1 MLESSSV
8 PLFIVFILILILLI
22 IVLLIRKNGTAALIW
37 NEIIREKVTNF
48 IMNQSKEQ
56 RILNF
61 VLQNA
66 VRGDPCSVVDTIDK
80 YCSQKE
86 WAMNVG
92 NEKGKILD
100 KTVEEVNPSVA
111 LELGTY
117 CGYSAVRISRLL
129 KAGARLLTVE
139 FNPEFAAIAK
149 QMIEFAGV
157 QDKVKLLEGPS
168 DEIIPQLKKK
178 YEVDTLDF
186 VFLDHWKD
194 RYTPDTILLQECNL
208 LRKGSVLLAD
218 NVIFPGAPD
227 FLNYVRKSPHF
238 QCTNYPSHL
247 EYMQVED
254 AMEKA
259 VFLGSG
265 REGEAVAVPG
275 GNVREHSLHFIL
287 WAPGLHTELNRAMDT
302 ALTTLSESDCSSST
316 STGSPRSLR
325 TVAR

>member
-8 PLFIVFILILILLI
+8 PLFIVF
-22 IVLLIRKNGTAALIW
+22 VLLFISLLFVVLVRKNGTAALIW
-37 NEIIREKVTNF
+37 HEIIKEKITNF
-48 IMNQSKEQ
+48 IMNQSKER

-66 VRGDPCSVVDTIDK
+66 VRGDPCSVMETIDK
-80 YCSQKE
+80 YCSEKE

-92 NEKGKILD
+92 DEKGVILD
-100 KTVEEVNPSVA
+100 KTVKEINPKVA

-117 CGYSAVRISRLL
+117 CGYSAVRIARLL

-168 DEIIPQLKKK
+168 EVIIPQLKKK

-186 VFLDHWKD
+186 VFVDHWKD
-194 RYTPDTILLQECNL
+194 RYAPDTILLQECSL

-218 NVIFPGAPD
+218 NIIFPGAPE
-227 FLNYVRKSPHF
+227 FVKYIRNNPRF
-238 QCTNYPSHL
+238 QCSTYPSHL
-247 EYMQVED
+247 EYMKVQD

-259 VFLGSG
+259 VFLG
-265 REGEAVAVPG
+265 
-275 GNVREHSLHFIL
+275 
-287 WAPGLHTELNRAMDT
+287 
-302 ALTTLSESDCSSST
+302 
-316 STGSPRSLR
+316 
-325 TVAR
+325 

>member
-1 MLESSSV
+1 MLEISSGL
-8 PLFIVFILILILLI
+8 LFIVLALLF
-22 IVLLIRKNGTAALIW
+22 VFLLLVVLIRKNSTAALIW
-37 NEIIREKVTNF
+37 NEVIREKITNF

-66 VRGDPCSVVDTIDK
+66 VRGDPCSVLNTIDK

-92 NEKGKILD
+92 DEKGLILD
-100 KTVEEVNPSVA
+100 KTVEEVQPSVA

-117 CGYSAVRISRLL
+117 CGYSAVRIARLL
-129 KAGARLLTVE
+129 KPGARLLTVE

-157 QDKVKLLEGPS
+157 QDKVKVLEGPS
-168 DEIIPQLKKK
+168 GEIIPQLKKK

-186 VFLDHWKD
+186 VFLDHWKEKY
-194 RYTPDTILLQECNL
+194 RSDTILLQECNL

-218 NVIFPGAPD
+218 NIIFPGAPEFID
-227 FLNYVRKSPHF
+227 YVRNNPRF

-247 EYMQVED
+247 EYMKVAD

-259 VFLGSG
+259 VFLG
-265 REGEAVAVPG
+265 
-275 GNVREHSLHFIL
+275 
-287 WAPGLHTELNRAMDT
+287 
-302 ALTTLSESDCSSST
+302 
-316 STGSPRSLR
+316 
-325 TVAR
+325 

>member
-1 MLESSSV
+1 A
-8 PLFIVFILILILLI
+8 
-22 IVLLIRKNGTAALIW
+22 TAALIW

-66 VRGDPCSVVDTIDK
+66 VRGDPCSVLDTIDK

-92 NEKGKILD
+92 DEKGKILD
-100 KTVEEVNPSVA
+100 KTVQEANPSVA

-139 FNPEFAAIAK
+139 FNLIHMNGASMWE
-149 QMIEFAGV
+149 QSC
-157 QDKVKLLEGPS
+157 VKLLEGPS
-168 DEIIPQLKKK
+168 EEIIPQLKKK

-194 RYTPDTILLQECNL
+194 RYTPDTILLQ
-208 LRKGSVLLAD
+208 
-218 NVIFPGAPD
+218 
-227 FLNYVRKSPHF
+227 
-238 QCTNYPSHL
+238 
-247 EYMQVED
+247 
-254 AMEKA
+254 
-259 VFLGSG
+259 
-265 REGEAVAVPG
+265 
-275 GNVREHSLHFIL
+275 
-287 WAPGLHTELNRAMDT
+287 
-302 ALTTLSESDCSSST
+302 
-316 STGSPRSLR
+316 
-325 TVAR
+325 

>member
-1 MLESSSV
+1 MVGCGLLSSIFIKRTALSCATLTLGCFSLFFQMLESSSV
-8 PLFIVFILILILLI
+8 PLFIVFILLFILLL

-92 NEKGKILD
+92 DEKGKILD
-100 KTVEEVNPSVA
+100 KTVEEANPSVA

-129 KAGARLLTVE
+129 KTGARLLTVE

-168 DEIIPQLKKK
+168 EEIIPQLKKK

-194 RYTPDTILLQECNL
+194 RYTPDTILLQ
-208 LRKGSVLLAD
+208 V
-218 NVIFPGAPD
+218 
-227 FLNYVRKSPHF
+227 
-238 QCTNYPSHL
+238 
-247 EYMQVED
+247 
-254 AMEKA
+254 
-259 VFLGSG
+259 
-265 REGEAVAVPG
+265 
-275 GNVREHSLHFIL
+275 SLH
-287 WAPGLHTELNRAMDT
+287 N
-302 ALTTLSESDCSSST
+302 SSPKS
-316 STGSPRSLR
+316 
-325 TVAR
+325 TVANTFMSVRPLFSMRDHICCKMKTSSQNSSLTRKEDLKDRTLNFC

>member
-1 MLESSSV
+1 
-8 PLFIVFILILILLI
+8 
-22 IVLLIRKNGTAALIW
+22 GTAALLW
-37 NEIIREKVTNF
+37 NEIIREKITNF
-48 IMNQSKEQ
+48 IMNQTKEQ

-66 VRGDPCSVVDTIDK
+66 VPGDPCSVIDTIDK

-92 NEKGKILD
+92 KEKGLILD
-100 KTVEEVNPSVA
+100 KTVEEIKPSVA

-117 CGYSAVRISRLL
+117 CGYSAVRIARML

-149 QMIEFAGV
+149 QVIEFAGV
-157 QDKVKLLEGPS
+157 QDKVNILEGPS
-168 DEIIPQLKKK
+168 EEIIPQLKKK

-194 RYTPDTILLQECNL
+194 RYSSDTILLQECNL

-218 NVIFPGAPD
+218 NVICPGAPE
-227 FLNYVRKSPHF
+227 FLNYVRNNPHF
-238 QCTNYPSHL
+238 QCSNYPAHL
-247 EYMQVED
+247 EYMAVQD

-259 VFLGSG
+259 VFLG
-265 REGEAVAVPG
+265 
-275 GNVREHSLHFIL
+275 
-287 WAPGLHTELNRAMDT
+287 
-302 ALTTLSESDCSSST
+302 
-316 STGSPRSLR
+316 
-325 TVAR
+325 

>member
-1 MLESSSV
+1 MLHNLMLESSSV
-8 PLFIVFILILILLI
+8 LLFIVFFLLFILLLFG
-22 IVLLIRKNGTAALIW
+22 VLIRKNGTAAIFW
-37 NEIIREKVTNF
+37 NEIIREKITNF

-66 VRGDPCSVVDTIDK
+66 VRGDPCSVLDTIDK

-92 NEKGKILD
+92 NEKGLILD

-117 CGYSAVRISRLL
+117 CGYSAVRIARLL
-129 KAGARLLTVE
+129 KAGAHLLTVE

-149 QMIEFAGV
+149 QIIEFAGV

-168 DEIIPQLKKK
+168 EKIIPQLKKK

-208 LRKGSVLLAD
+208 LRKGSVFLAD
-218 NVIFPGAPD
+218 NVIVPGAPE
-227 FLNYVRKSPHF
+227 FLNYVRNNPHF

-247 EYMQVED
+247 EYMEVGD

-259 VFLGSG
+259 VFLG
-265 REGEAVAVPG
+265 
-275 GNVREHSLHFIL
+275 
-287 WAPGLHTELNRAMDT
+287 
-302 ALTTLSESDCSSST
+302 
-316 STGSPRSLR
+316 
-325 TVAR
+325 

>member
-1 MLESSSV
+1 MPILTERLGGGGRNAKMLESSSV
-8 PLFIVFILILILLI
+8 PLFIVFVLLFILLLS
-22 IVLLIRKNGTAALIW
+22 VVFIRRNGTAALIW
-37 NEIIREKVTNF
+37 NEIIREKITNF

-66 VRGDPCSVVDTIDK
+66 VRGDPCSVIDAIDT

-92 NEKGKILD
+92 NEKGLILD
-100 KTVEEVNPSVA
+100 KTVEEINPSVA

-117 CGYSAVRISRLL
+117 CGYSAVRIARLL

-157 QDKVKLLEGPS
+157 QDKVTLIEGPS
-168 DEIIPQLKKK
+168 EEIIPQLKKK

-186 VFLDHWKD
+186 VFVDHWKD
-194 RYTPDTILLQECNL
+194 RYTPDTILLQECSL

-218 NVIFPGAPD
+218 NIIVPGAPE
-227 FLNYVRKSPHF
+227 FVNYIRNNPRF

-247 EYMQVED
+247 EYMKVQD

-259 VFLGSG
+259 VFLG
-265 REGEAVAVPG
+265 
-275 GNVREHSLHFIL
+275 
-287 WAPGLHTELNRAMDT
+287 
-302 ALTTLSESDCSSST
+302 
-316 STGSPRSLR
+316 
-325 TVAR
+325 

>member
-1 MLESSSV
+1 MIQLKVRSPLEVLSKDTAQPAEQHRKRSEGTASALLRKMLESFSV
-8 PLFIVFILILILLI
+8 LLFVFILLFILLLFL
-22 IVLLIRKNGTAALIW
+22 VLIRKNGTAALIW
-37 NEIIREKVTNF
+37 NEIIREKITNF

-66 VRGDPCSVVDTIDK
+66 VRGDPCSVLDTIDK

-92 NEKGKILD
+92 DEKGLILD
-100 KTVEEVNPSVA
+100 KTLEEVNPSVA

-117 CGYSAVRISRLL
+117 CGYSAVRIARLL
-129 KAGARLLTVE
+129 KPGACLLTVE

-168 DEIIPQLKKK
+168 EEIIPQLKKK

-208 LRKGSVLLAD
+208 LKKGSVLLAD
-218 NVIFPGAPD
+218 NIIVPGAPE
-227 FLNYVRKSPHF
+227 FINYIRNNPHF

-247 EYMQVED
+247 EYMKVVD

-259 VFLGSG
+259 VFLG
-265 REGEAVAVPG
+265 
-275 GNVREHSLHFIL
+275 
-287 WAPGLHTELNRAMDT
+287 
-302 ALTTLSESDCSSST
+302 
-316 STGSPRSLR
+316 
-325 TVAR
+325 

>member
-1 MLESSSV
+1 MMLESSSV
-8 PLFIVFILILILLI
+8 LLFIVFVLLFI
-22 IVLLIRKNGTAALIW
+22 FLLFAVLIRKNGSAALIW
-37 NEIIREKVTNF
+37 NEIIREKITNF

-66 VRGDPCSVVDTIDK
+66 VRGDPCSVLDAIDK

-92 NEKGKILD
+92 DEKGLILD

-117 CGYSAVRISRLL
+117 CGYSAVRIARLL
-129 KAGARLLTVE
+129 KAGAQLLTVE

-157 QDKVKLLEGPS
+157 QEKVKLLEGPS
-168 DEIIPQLKKK
+168 EEIIPQLKKK

-218 NVIFPGAPD
+218 NIIFPGAPE
-227 FLNYVRKSPHF
+227 FLKYIRNNPRF

-247 EYMQVED
+247 EYMKVED

-259 VFLGSG
+259 VFLG
-265 REGEAVAVPG
+265 
-275 GNVREHSLHFIL
+275 
-287 WAPGLHTELNRAMDT
+287 
-302 ALTTLSESDCSSST
+302 
-316 STGSPRSLR
+316 
-325 TVAR
+325 

>member
-1 MLESSSV
+1 S
-8 PLFIVFILILILLI
+8 
-22 IVLLIRKNGTAALIW
+22 TAALIW
-37 NEIIREKVTNF
+37 NERIREKIINF

-66 VRGDPCSVVDTIDK
+66 VRGDPCSVMDTIDK

-92 NEKGKILD
+92 DEKGLILD
-100 KTVEEVNPSVA
+100 KTVEEVSPSAA

-117 CGYSAVRISRLL
+117 CGYSAVRIARLL
-129 KAGARLLTVE
+129 KAGAHLLTVE

-149 QMIEFAGV
+149 QIIEFAGV
-157 QDKVKLLEGPS
+157 QDKVKILEGPS
-168 DEIIPQLKKK
+168 EEIIPQLKKK

-194 RYTPDTILLQECNL
+194 KYTPDTILLQECNL

-218 NVIFPGAPD
+218 NIIVPGAPE
-227 FLNYVRKSPHF
+227 FLNYIRNNPRF

-247 EYMQVED
+247 EYMKVED

-259 VFLGSG
+259 VFLG
-265 REGEAVAVPG
+265 
-275 GNVREHSLHFIL
+275 
-287 WAPGLHTELNRAMDT
+287 
-302 ALTTLSESDCSSST
+302 
-316 STGSPRSLR
+316 
-325 TVAR
+325 

>member
-8 PLFIVFILILILLI
+8 PLFIVFVLLFILLLS
-22 IVLLIRKNGTAALIW
+22 VVLIRRNGTAALIW
-37 NEIIREKVTNF
+37 NEIIREKITNF

-56 RILNF
+56 RILNY

-66 VRGDPCSVVDTIDK
+66 VRGDPCSVIDAIDT

-92 NEKGKILD
+92 NEKGLILD
-100 KTVEEVNPSVA
+100 KTVEEINPSVA

-117 CGYSAVRISRLL
+117 CGYSAVRIARLL

-157 QDKVKLLEGPS
+157 QDKVTLIEGPS
-168 DEIIPQLKKK
+168 EEIIPQLKKK

-186 VFLDHWKD
+186 VFVDHWKD
-194 RYTPDTILLQECNL
+194 RYTPDTILLQECSL

-218 NVIFPGAPD
+218 NIIVPGAPE
-227 FLNYVRKSPHF
+227 FVNYIRNNPRF

-247 EYMQVED
+247 EYMKVQD
-254 AMEKA
+254 AMKKA
-259 VFLGSG
+259 CTLQ
-265 REGEAVAVPG
+265 GEHIRSTDSTKLLAC
-275 GNVREHSLHFIL
+275 HFK
-287 WAPGLHTELNRAMDT
+287 H
-302 ALTTLSESDCSSST
+302 
-316 STGSPRSLR
+316 
-325 TVAR
+325 

>member
-1 MLESSSV
+1 MMLESSSV
-8 PLFIVFILILILLI
+8 PLFIVF
-22 IVLLIRKNGTAALIW
+22 VLLFISLLFVVLVRKNGTAALIW
-37 NEIIREKVTNF
+37 HEIIKEKITNF
-48 IMNQSKEQ
+48 IMNQSKER

-66 VRGDPCSVVDTIDK
+66 VRGDPCSVMETIDK
-80 YCSQKE
+80 YCSEKE

-92 NEKGKILD
+92 DEKGVILD
-100 KTVEEVNPSVA
+100 KTVKEINPKVA

-117 CGYSAVRISRLL
+117 CGYSAVRIARLL

-168 DEIIPQLKKK
+168 EVIIPQLKKK

-186 VFLDHWKD
+186 VFVDHWKD
-194 RYTPDTILLQECNL
+194 RYAPDTILLQECSL

-218 NVIFPGAPD
+218 NIIFPGAPE
-227 FLNYVRKSPHF
+227 FVKYIRNNPRF
-238 QCTNYPSHL
+238 QCSTYPSHL
-247 EYMQVED
+247 EYMKVQD

-259 VFLGSG
+259 VFLG
-265 REGEAVAVPG
+265 
-275 GNVREHSLHFIL
+275 
-287 WAPGLHTELNRAMDT
+287 
-302 ALTTLSESDCSSST
+302 
-316 STGSPRSLR
+316 
-325 TVAR
+325 

>member
-1 MLESSSV
+1 MKSKKLDFSVLMMLTSPERKCLRSDFARKAFKMLESSSV
-8 PLFIVFILILILLI
+8 LLFIVFLLLFILLLF
-22 IVLLIRKNGTAALIW
+22 VVLIRRNATAALLW
-37 NEIIREKVTNF
+37 NEIIREKITNL

-66 VRGDPCSVVDTIDK
+66 VRGDPCSVLDAIDK

-92 NEKGKILD
+92 SEKGVILD
-100 KTVEEVNPSVA
+100 KTVEEVSPSVA

-117 CGYSAVRISRLL
+117 CGYSGVRIARLL

-139 FNPEFAAIAK
+139 FNPQFAAIAK
-149 QMIEFAGV
+149 QMFEFAGV
-157 QDKVKLLEGPS
+157 QDKVRLLEGPS
-168 DEIIPQLKKK
+168 EEIIPQLKKK

-194 RYTPDTILLQECNL
+194 RYTPDTIRLQECNL

-218 NVIFPGAPD
+218 NVIIPGAPE
-227 FLNYVRKSPHF
+227 FLNYIRNNSHF

-247 EYMQVED
+247 EYMKADD

-259 VFLGSG
+259 VFLG
-265 REGEAVAVPG
+265 
-275 GNVREHSLHFIL
+275 
-287 WAPGLHTELNRAMDT
+287 
-302 ALTTLSESDCSSST
+302 
-316 STGSPRSLR
+316 
-325 TVAR
+325 

>member
-1 MLESSSV
+1 MQGHLEQEEWWFGKSSERKIARPPWASVTALCHPRHKEVIPRVEMLESSSV
-8 PLFIVFILILILLI
+8 PLFIVFILLFILLLV
-22 IVLLIRKNGTAALIW
+22 VLLIRKNGTAALIW

-61 VLQNA
+61 VLANA

-92 NEKGKILD
+92 DEKGKILD
-100 KTVEEVNPSVA
+100 KTVEEANPSVA

-157 QDKVKLLEGPS
+157 QDK
-168 DEIIPQLKKK
+168 
-178 YEVDTLDF
+178 
-186 VFLDHWKD
+186 
-194 RYTPDTILLQECNL
+194 ECNL

-218 NVIFPGAPD
+218 NIIFPGAPD
-227 FLNYVRKSPHF
+227 FINYVRKSPHF

-259 VFLGSG
+259 VFLG
-265 REGEAVAVPG
+265 
-275 GNVREHSLHFIL
+275 
-287 WAPGLHTELNRAMDT
+287 
-302 ALTTLSESDCSSST
+302 
-316 STGSPRSLR
+316 
-325 TVAR
+325 